1 MLYFSLRICYNFIK
15 DFKKGDK
22 SMWEEMSYNKYKS
35 SNRLKDEYEPEIDE
49 DDIDSQTLTSLL
61 NIELETEEE

>member
-1 MLYFSLRICYNFIK
+1 
-15 DFKKGDK
+15 
-22 SMWEEMSYNKYKS
+22 MWEEMSYNKYKS